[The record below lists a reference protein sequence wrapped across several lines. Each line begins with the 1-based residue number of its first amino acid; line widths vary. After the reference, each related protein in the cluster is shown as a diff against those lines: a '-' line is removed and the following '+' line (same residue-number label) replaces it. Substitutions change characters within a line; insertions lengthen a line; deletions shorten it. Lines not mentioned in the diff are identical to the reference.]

1 MEQEDEEEEEE
12 AAAAAEEYFW
22 LGGCSTFHGNAKKS
36 ADFSFPGSFG
46 LGIHLGGLLKR
57 HTNR

>member
-1 MEQEDEEEEEE
+1 MEQEDQEEEE
-12 AAAAAEEYFW
+12 AAAEEYFW